1 MRIAAMDIET
11 DALDAT
17 KIHVICAKDVDTK
30 EKYEFLN
37 VCTVVEE
44 RERFVEFCSV
54 VDRFVFHNGI
64 GFDVRVINKLV
75 QPDLINPAH
84 VIDTLIMSRLID
96 YGIQGGHSLKA
107 WGQRIGEFKI
117 GFDQFEVLTQE
128 MITYCHQD
136 VEVTSLLYNRFKQ
149 TIFDPDWA
157 DSVRCEHDIQILCE
171 EMTAHG
177 FYFDRD
183 RAEHLLDDIELRMF
197 VLTDSFQDDFPPQL
211 EEVNRLKYRKK
222 KDGSVTTTVVR
233 AREKYPKT
241 VVDWSVNPPDVVCYE
256 LIPFNPASSKMRIER
271 LWDAGW
277 TPYEKTKG
285 HITYD
290 REKNKR
296 SWR

>member
-37 VCTVVEE
+37 VCTIEEE
-44 RERFVEFCSV
+44 RYRFVKFCST

-149 TIFDPDWA
+149 TI
-157 DSVRCEHDIQILCE
+157 
-171 EMTAHG
+171 
-177 FYFDRD
+177 
-183 RAEHLLDDIELRMF
+183 
-197 VLTDSFQDDFPPQL
+197 
-211 EEVNRLKYRKK
+211 
-222 KDGSVTTTVVR
+222 
-233 AREKYPKT
+233 
-241 VVDWSVNPPDVVCYE
+241 
-256 LIPFNPASSKMRIER
+256 
-271 LWDAGW
+271 
-277 TPYEKTKG
+277 
-285 HITYD
+285 
-290 REKNKR
+290 
-296 SWR
+296 